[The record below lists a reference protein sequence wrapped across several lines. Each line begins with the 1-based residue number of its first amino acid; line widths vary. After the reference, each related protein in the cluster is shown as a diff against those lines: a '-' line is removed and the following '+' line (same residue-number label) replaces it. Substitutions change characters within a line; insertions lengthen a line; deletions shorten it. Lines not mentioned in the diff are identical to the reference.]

1 MLSKM
6 NFSNLMNDEDVEV
19 KRVHS
24 DDELEAAA
32 QLILFNLSSTNSTE
46 EIECPSSPQEDSDDV
61 SNLKSDDELQTDNS
75 SLEIFH
81 SNKRKRD
88 SYDKDCVGDS
98 INSDSNSPPKKPRRK
113 RPCVFTDITH
123 LLTLPQKEA
132 ARILGISESMLCK
145 RFKEQTQR
153 KWPYRYLRKVERQ
166 MALKRKSKKLSAED
180 LKRLEHLESE
190 RNKCLASVQIRLRPA
205 TFAAYS
211 DGGKTEYLDNSADS
225 DSETL

>member
-1 MLSKM
+1 M
-6 NFSNLMNDEDVEV
+6 NFSNLMNDEDVDV
-19 KRVHS
+19 KKMHS
-24 DDELEAAA
+24 EQELEAAA
-32 QLILFNLSSTNSTE
+32 QLILFTLSITNYPAE
-46 EIECPSSPQEDSDDV
+46 EIDCCPSSPQEDSDDV
-61 SNLKSDDELQTDNS
+61 SNQKSDDELLNDNS
-75 SLEIFH
+75 SFEI
-81 SNKRKRD
+81 SLKRKREPE
-88 SYDKDCVGDS
+88 DKDLESV
-98 INSDSNSPPKKPRRK
+98 SDSQAKKTKRK

-180 LKRLEHLESE
+180 AKRLEVLESE

-211 DGGKTEYLDNSADS
+211 DGGKAEFLENSGDS

>member
-1 MLSKM
+1 M
-6 NFSNLMNDEDVEV
+6 NFSTLMNDEDIEIV

-24 DDELEAAA
+24 DQELEAAA
-32 QLILFNLSSTNSTE
+32 QLILFNLSSSNSAE
-46 EIECPSSPQEDSDDV
+46 EFECPSSPQDDSDDV
-61 SNLKSDDELQTDNS
+61 SNLKSDDELLNDNS
-75 SLEIFH
+75 SEL

-88 SYDKDCVGDS
+88 ADEKDFDS
-98 INSDSNSPPKKPRRK
+98 SNSDTNSPPKKARRK

-166 MALKRKSKKLSAED
+166 MSLKRKSKKLSAED
-180 LKRLEHLESE
+180 SKRLEHLESE

-211 DGGKTEYLDNSADS
+211 DGGKAEYLDHSADS

>member
-1 MLSKM
+1 M
-6 NFSNLMNDEDVEV
+6 NFSNLINDEDVEV
-19 KRVHS
+19 KKEHT
-24 DDELEAAA
+24 DQELEAAA
-32 QLILFNLSSTNSTE
+32 QLILFTRSNLFANEDIEYPNS
-46 EIECPSSPQEDSDDV
+46 PSDSDDIFHF
-61 SNLKSDDELQTDNS
+61 KSDDEGNSDNS
-75 SLEIFH
+75 FEVSH
-81 SNKRKRD
+81 KRKREE
-88 SYDKDCVGDS
+88 SS
-98 INSDSNSPPKKPRRK
+98 SENSNGADPTLSTPKKARRK

-166 MALKRKSKKLSAED
+166 MALKRKSKKLSPED
-180 LKRLEHLESE
+180 LKRLDHLESE

-205 TFAAYS
+205 TFAAYA
-211 DGGKTEYLDNSADS
+211 DGKGEFVEDASES